1 MYNTKRIESIVK
13 DWVKL
18 KTGLE
23 LSDETIRQMVTDITE
38 TKKCDIQFFAT
49 RLYVGCDITKISKK
63 HRSGTIRA
71 KSDFENGYWIVEWDS
86 GNWSREYGRDL
97 KVC

>member
-23 LSDETIRQMVTDITE
+23 LSDETISQVVADITG

-49 RLYVGCDITKISKK
+49 RLKVGTKIFKK

-71 KSDFENGYWIVEWDS
+71 KSDSAYGYWIVEWDS

-97 KVC
+97 KVQ